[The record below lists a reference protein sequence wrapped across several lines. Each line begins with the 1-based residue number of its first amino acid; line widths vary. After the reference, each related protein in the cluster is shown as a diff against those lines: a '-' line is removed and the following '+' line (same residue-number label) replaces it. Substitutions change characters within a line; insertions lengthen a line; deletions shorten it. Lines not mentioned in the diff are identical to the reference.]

1 MKYTFEVRVRKTW
14 GKPMPEARN
23 HPEVSRL
30 TRMLVLAHQIED
42 YMRTNNIH
50 SLKEFCAHAHITPAR
65 ATQITSLLMLSPKI
79 QSQILS
85 EKLELPERVLRQ
97 VARTLSWPDQGTLL
111 EENTLLLPAVN
122 L

>member
-23 HPEVSRL
+23 HPEVSRI

-42 YMRTNNIH
+42 YMRANNIH
-50 SLKEFCAHAHITPAR
+50 SLKAFCAHAHVTPAR
-65 ATQITSLLMLSPKI
+65 ATQITSLLMLSPKT

-85 EKLELPERVLRQ
+85 GKLELPERDLRQ
-97 VARTLSWPDQGTLL
+97 AAKILAWSEQEARIVTD
-111 EENTLLLPAVN
+111 
-122 L
+122 